1 MTIRRKMLLT
11 CMALGLIPAC
21 VLTWMGLRMASNL
34 AEQTSAEY
42 ATVARSLANTV
53 DRNLFERYGDVQA
66 FGLNTILQSPEA
78 FTTEEGRAKIVDVMN
93 RYVDTYDVYYLTLLV
108 DLEGNVLAVN
118 SKDADGQKID
128 TSALMGLNFAE
139 SSWFQ
144 NTKEGRFL
152 TAPNSTLTGTVVDDC
167 YLDEHVRQVYGDDG
181 LALGFSAP
189 VYNSENEI
197 IAVWR
202 NVAKFSLVEE
212 IFEAT
217 CQDLKSSGRTG
228 VSMTLLNSDGQLLIS
243 YDPSGNEGDKITH
256 DRSRL
261 LKPLDAPELL
271 DVVNQAKL
279 GQSGSVSDHWS
290 EVDQAQQLIGYASTQ
305 GALGFAGLKWPVL
318 VTIAEPDALP
328 GLATTR
334 RIFWSVA
341 LATFFVVMIVTYLM
355 TRSIVSPIR
364 ATIETL
370 KDIAEGEGDLTKR
383 LDERGKDEMTEL
395 SHWFNTF
402 VTKLERIMRDIRS
415 NSEHLQTSSERIKG
429 TASELSVGIGRTT
442 DQSES
447 IFNSTRRLTDNFQSI
462 ASAALEMS
470 ATARNVSGMTD
481 RVSSGITQIAE
492 NAERAS
498 TMTTQAAQLTAAS
511 GEQVDQLVA
520 AAREIGK
527 VIDVIQ
533 DIAEQ
538 TNLLALNATIES
550 ARAGETGKGFAVVA
564 SEVKDLAKQT
574 ADSIEGIR
582 ERISAIQHRSQS
594 AVQAMEQ
601 IQKVIVEINSLNSE
615 IASTIEQQRQSTTD
629 IARDMTDMTAAVEEL
644 AQNIST
650 STQASVD
657 ISNAVQ
663 LVSEEA
669 HRFSESATNTN
680 HAGEELFQV
689 ASNLSSIAGE
699 FRVSA

>member
-1 MTIRRKMLLT
+1 
-11 CMALGLIPAC
+11 
-21 VLTWMGLRMASNL
+21 MASNL
-34 AEQTSAEY
+34 AEQASAEY
-42 ATVARSLANTV
+42 ATVARGLASTI

-66 FGLNTILQSPEA
+66 FGLNTILQAPDA
-78 FTTEEGRAKIVDVMN
+78 FTSDEGRAQITDVMN
-93 RYVDTYDVYYLTLLV
+93 RYVDTYDVYYLTMLI
-108 DLEGNVLAVN
+108 DLDGKVLTVN
-118 SKDADGQKID
+118 SKDADGQQID
-128 TSALMGLNFAE
+128 TASLIGQSFAE
-139 SSWFQ
+139 SKWFQ
-144 NTKEGRFL
+144 DVKDGRFL
-152 TAPNSTLTGTVVDDC
+152 TATNSTLTGTVVDDC
-167 YLDEHVRQVYGDDG
+167 YIDENVQRIYGDDG
-181 LALGFSAP
+181 LSLAFSAP
-189 VYNSENEI
+189 VRNAQNEV
-197 IAVWR
+197 IAIWR
-202 NVAKFSLVEE
+202 NVAKFSVVEE
-212 IFEAT
+212 IFEAAYA
-217 CQDLKSSGRTG
+217 DLKSSGRTG
-228 VSMTLLNSDGQLLIS
+228 VSMELLNSSGKVLIHFN
-243 YDPSGNEGDKITH
+243 PARSGEERIAH
-256 DRSRL
+256 DRSL
-261 LKPLDAPELL
+261 ILKQTAAPGVAE
-271 DVVNQAKL
+271 VVQLARL
-279 GQSGSVSDHWS
+279 GQSGSVTDHWNVTD
-290 EVDQAQQLIGYASTQ
+290 EVHQLIGYSSTR
-305 GALGFAGLKWPVL
+305 GALGFAGLRWPVL
-318 VTIAEPDALP
+318 VKIAESDALP
-328 GLATTR
+328 GLSTMR
-334 RIFWSVA
+334 SIFWGVA
-341 LATFFVVMIVTYLM
+341 LTTFVVVMVVTYLM
-355 TRSIVSPIR
+355 TRSIVAPIR
-364 ATIETL
+364 NTIDTL

-383 LDERGKDEMTEL
+383 LERQGNDEMSEL

-402 VTKLERIMRDIRS
+402 VNKLERIMREIRS
-415 NSEHLQTSSERIKG
+415 NSEHLQTSSVRIKG

-442 DQSES
+442 NQSES

-511 GEQVDQLVA
+511 GEQVDQLVT

-582 ERISAIQHRSQS
+582 ERISAIQNRSQA
-594 AVQAMEQ
+594 AVEAMEQ
-601 IQKVIVEINSLNSE
+601 IQRVIVEINSLNSD

-657 ISNAVQ
+657 ISNAVH

-669 HRFSESATNTN
+669 HRFSESAASTNL
-680 HAGEELFQV
+680 AGEELYQV